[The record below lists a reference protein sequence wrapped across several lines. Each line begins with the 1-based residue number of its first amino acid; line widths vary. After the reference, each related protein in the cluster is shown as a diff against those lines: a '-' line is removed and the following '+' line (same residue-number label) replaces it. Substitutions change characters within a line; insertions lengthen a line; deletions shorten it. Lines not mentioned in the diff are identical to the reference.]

1 MVEQGEGR
9 RHPLLARHLL
19 HAIAL
24 GILWELRRP

>member
-1 MVEQGEGR
+1 MVEQDEGR